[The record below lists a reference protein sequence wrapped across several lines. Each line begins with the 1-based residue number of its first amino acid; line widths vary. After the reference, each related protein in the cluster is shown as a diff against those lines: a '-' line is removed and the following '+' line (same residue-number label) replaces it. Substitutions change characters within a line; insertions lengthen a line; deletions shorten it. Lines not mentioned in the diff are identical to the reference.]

1 MNETAAG
8 RASSIPAPIAA
19 ELGEETSLGD
29 GSPRTSRHPEFAAT
43 PRNHV
48 IDLSTAIWWVIVAVI
63 IVFLFA
69 PVVVMLLFSFNA
81 ASTTALPFAGF
92 SLRWYRQAFGDPL
105 VIAALLNS
113 VRVALIVALFTC
125 VAGTSAAFALSRHRS
140 RWLDAFT
147 AFVTAPLILPA
158 LFLGIALLSFYTQIG
173 LKPTLWTA
181 AIGHALVTL
190 PFVVVIVNARLMR
203 LDRSIEEAARDL
215 GATAF
220 QSFRLVVFPLIA
232 PALLGAVLIVV
243 AWSFD
248 ELVITFFTSGGD
260 QTLPVRIWGM
270 LRRGIDPSVNAMAS
284 IILLTTIA
292 CTLLAGRFISGREIA
307 R

>member
-1 MNETAAG
+1 MT
-8 RASSIPAPIAA
+8 RP
-19 ELGEETSLGD
+19 
-29 GSPRTSRHPEFAAT
+29 GSQ
-43 PRNHV
+43 
-48 IDLSTAIWWVIVAVI
+48 AIWWGIVVATLI
-63 IVFLFA
+63 FLYA
-69 PVVVMLLFSFNA
+69 PVVGMLLFSFNA

-92 SLRWYRQAFGDPL
+92 SLHWYEQAFGDPL
-105 VIAALLNS
+105 VRGALLNS
-113 VRVALIVALFTC
+113 VKVATVVAIFTA
-125 VAGTSAAFALSRHRS
+125 VTGTSAAFALSRHRS

-147 AFVTAPLILPA
+147 AFVSAPLILPA
-158 LFLGIALLSFYTQIG
+158 LFLGIALLSFYSQIG
-173 LKPTLWTA
+173 LDPSLWTA

-203 LDRSIEEAARDL
+203 LDRSYEEAARDL

-220 QSFRLVVFPLIA
+220 QSFRMVVFPLVA

-248 ELVITFFTSGGD
+248 ELVITFFTSGGEA
-260 QTLPVRIWGM
+260 TLPVRIWGM

-284 IILLTTIA
+284 VILVTTIA
-292 CTLLAGRFISGREIA
+292 CTLLAGRFISGKEIA

>member
-1 MNETAAG
+1 MKRSG
-8 RASSIPAPIAA
+8 
-19 ELGEETSLGD
+19 
-29 GSPRTSRHPEFAAT
+29 AT
-43 PRNHV
+43 V
-48 IDLSTAIWWVIVAVI
+48 VWWVAVVAIV
-63 IVFLFA
+63 VFLFT
-69 PVVVMLLFSFNA
+69 PVVVVLLFSFNA
-81 ASTTALPFAGF
+81 AATTALPFAGF
-92 SLRWYRQAFGDPL
+92 SLRWYEAAFGSQL
-105 VIAALLNS
+105 VIDALLNS
-113 VRVALIVALFTC
+113 VRVAFVVALFTT
-125 VAGTSAAFALSRHRS
+125 VTGTAAAFALSRHRS

-158 LFLGIALLSFYTQIG
+158 LFLGIALLSFFTQIG

-220 QSFRLVVFPLIA
+220 QSFRMIVFPLVA

-260 QTLPVRIWGM
+260 ATLPVRIWGY

-284 IILLTTIA
+284 VILVTTIA
-292 CTLLAGRFISGREIA
+292 CTLLAGRFISGRDIA